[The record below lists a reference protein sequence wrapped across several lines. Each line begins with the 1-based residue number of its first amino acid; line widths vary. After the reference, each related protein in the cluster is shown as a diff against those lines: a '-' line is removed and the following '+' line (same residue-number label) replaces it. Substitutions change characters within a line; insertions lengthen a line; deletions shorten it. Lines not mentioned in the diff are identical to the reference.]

1 MTRSIRRQPLAWAA
15 VVSLTLAAAGCSSD
29 DSPEHTE
36 TPRSSASG
44 NTSPSAQQEQDA
56 APLAEI
62 KGSRGLTLTLTAAER
77 DSGGFLTISGE
88 LTNST
93 DERVVVPAQIRG
105 NELEIVRNGQS
116 LGGATLTDP
125 QGKKIYYVLRDTE
138 GRPLATK
145 GLTLLKAH
153 EVVPVYMQFPAP
165 PASTSEV
172 KFELPTFA
180 PATIRISG

>member
-1 MTRSIRRQPLAWAA
+1 MTRSRKARQPLAWAA
-15 VVSLTLAAAGCSSD
+15 AVSLTLAAAGCSSD
-29 DSPEHTE
+29 DSPERTDVS
-36 TPRSSASG
+36 RSSAS
-44 NTSPSAQQEQDA
+44 NASPSAQQEQDA

-62 KGSRGLTLTLTAAER
+62 KGSRGLTLTIMGAER
-77 DSGGFLTISGE
+77 DSGGFLTVSGE
-88 LTNST
+88 LANST

-165 PASTSEV
+165 PATTSEV